1 MDDNEALILR
11 LLFGVKIF
19 AGFAPQDGKD
29 LLMYAVRLDVVP
41 GVQVV
46 HEGDSGREFYIVLSG
61 DFSVVKTLPS
71 GKKKIIA
78 KLRPGDSFGEM
89 SFLDGS
95 PRAASVVA
103 DSPGLLLKFEHSDLL
118 RIPETAAKIYFNLA
132 KLMANRIRDTNSL
145 ISLALEG
152 DERKMAQG
160 VPAEA
165 LMTHRNMRGTRT

>member
-1 MDDNEALILR
+1 MDNNEVLILR
-11 LLFGVKIF
+11 LLLGVKIF

-29 LLMYAVRLDVVP
+29 LLMYAVRLDIVP
-41 GVQVV
+41 GIRVV
-46 HEGDSGREFYIVLSG
+46 SEGDQGREFYIVLSG

-71 GKKKIIA
+71 GKEKIIA
-78 KLRPGDSFGEM
+78 KLHPGDSFGEM

-103 DSPGLLLKFEHSDLL
+103 DSPGLLLKFERSSLL
-118 RIPETAAKIYFNLA
+118 KIPETAAKIYFNLA
-132 KLMANRIRDTNSL
+132 KLLASRIRDTNSL

-152 DERKMAQG
+152 RERKTVQG

>member
-1 MDDNEALILR
+1 
-11 LLFGVKIF
+11 
-19 AGFAPQDGKD
+19 
-29 LLMYAVRLDVVP
+29 
-41 GVQVV
+41 
-46 HEGDSGREFYIVLSG
+46 VLSG

-71 GKKKIIA
+71 GKGKIIA

-103 DSPGLLLKFEHSDLL
+103 DGPGLLLKFERSGLL
-118 RIPETAAKIYFNLA
+118 KIPETAVKIYFNLA
-132 KLMANRIRDTNSL
+132 KLMASRIRDTNSL

-152 DERKMAQG
+152 RERKIVQG

-165 LMTHRNMRGTRT
+165 LMTHRNIRRTPT